1 MKRKNIAYFTLG
13 CKLNFSET
21 SYIAKKLEAEGYNQ
35 VSFNQTADYYV
46 IHTCTVTQA
55 ADRKTRQ
62 LIRKIS
68 RKNPE
73 AVIIAMGCYAQ
84 VKSEE
89 LATIGKVDIILGTA
103 EKYNLGNYLKDYKK
117 GQPNIISI
125 NPIEEVNSFNPA
137 YSGSDRT
144 RSFLKIQD
152 GCDYTCTY
160 CTIPLARGK
169 SRSPYI
175 KDIVSQAKNIAGKG
189 VKEII
194 LTGVNIG
201 DFGKLTGESFLD
213 LLKELDKIQGIN
225 RFRISSIEPNLLED
239 NIIHFAARSN
249 RIAPHFH
256 IPLQSGS
263 DRILKLMQR
272 RYTTD
277 QFQKRIYSI
286 RKTIPD
292 AGIGID
298 VITGFPGE
306 TNIDFTQ
313 TYEFLDK
320 LDISYLHVFTY
331 SDRNNTKAAIMK
343 DKVDPAVK
351 EKRSKLLH
359 ELSEKKRIAFYSNQQ
374 GKIVSVLFEAKKHNG
389 RMSGYTGNY
398 IKVEKPF
405 DINDIGSVLKVR
417 LLDINENGNVNV
429 EVIELIN
436 DKFNYGY

>member
-1 MKRKNIAYFTLG
+1 MKQKNIAYFTLG

-21 SYIAKKLEAEGYNQ
+21 SYIAKKLEEEGYNQ
-35 VSFNQTADYYV
+35 VSFDETADYYL

-55 ADRKTRQ
+55 ADRKSRQ
-62 LIRKIS
+62 LIRKIG

-73 AVIIAMGCYAQ
+73 AVIVAMGCYAQ
-84 VKSEE
+84 VKPEE
-89 LATIGKVDIILGTA
+89 LSSIGEVDIILGTA
-103 EKYNLGNYLKDYKK
+103 EKFNLGSYLKNFKK
-117 GQPNIISI
+117 GQPHTINIS
-125 NPIEEVNSFNPA
+125 PIEEANTFNPA

-169 SRSPYI
+169 SRSSYI
-175 KDIVSQAKNIAGKG
+175 KDIVLQARNIAGKG

-213 LLKELDKIQGIN
+213 LLKELDKVQGIN

-239 NIIHFAARSN
+239 NIIHFAARSK

-277 QFQKRIYSI
+277 LFQKRIYSI
-286 RKTIPD
+286 RKAIPD
-292 AGIGID
+292 AGIGVD

-306 TNIDFTQ
+306 TDNDFTQ
-313 TYEFLDK
+313 TYEFLDQ

-331 SDRNNTKAAIMK
+331 SDRNNTKAAIMR
-343 DKVDPAVK
+343 DKVNPATK
-351 EKRSKLLH
+351 EKWSQLLH
-359 ELSEKKRIAFYSNQQ
+359 ELSEKKRIAFYSNQTV
-374 GKIVSVLFEAKKHNG
+374 KIVSALFEANKYNG
-389 RMSGYTGNY
+389 RMTGYTGNY

-405 DINDIGSVLKVR
+405 DIDDVGSVLKVR
-417 LLDINENGNVNV
+417 LMDMNENGNINV
-429 EVIELIN
+429 EVIE
-436 DKFNYGY
+436 

>member
-1 MKRKNIAYFTLG
+1 MERRNIAYFTLG

-21 SYIAKKLEAEGYNQ
+21 SYIATQLEAEGYNQ
-35 VSFNQTADYYV
+35 VSFDQKADYYV

-55 ADRKTRQ
+55 ADRKSRQ

-73 AVIIAMGCYAQ
+73 AVIVAMGCYAQ
-84 VKSEE
+84 VKPEE
-89 LATIGKVDIILGTA
+89 LSSISEVDIILGTA
-103 EKYNLGNYLKDYKK
+103 EKFNLVNYLKDFKK
-117 GQPNIISI
+117 GQHHIISI
-125 NPIEEVNSFNPA
+125 SPVEEAISFNPA

-175 KDIVSQAKNIAGKG
+175 KDIVLQARSIAGKG

-201 DFGKLTGESFLD
+201 DFGTLTGESFLD
-213 LLKELDKIQGIN
+213 LLKELDKVQGIH

-272 RYTTD
+272 RYTTNL
-277 QFQKRIYSI
+277 FQKRIYSI
-286 RKTIPD
+286 KKAIPD
-292 AGIGID
+292 ACIGID

-306 TNIDFTQ
+306 TDFDFTQ
-313 TYEFLDK
+313 TYEFLDQ

-331 SDRNNTKAAIMK
+331 SDRNNTKAMIMR
-343 DKVDPAVK
+343 DKVDPAIKV
-351 EKRSKLLH
+351 KRSNLLH
-359 ELSEKKRIAFYSNQQ
+359 KLSENKRKTFYSNQL
-374 GKIVSVLFEAKKHNG
+374 GKIASVLFEAKKYNG
-389 RMSGYTGNY
+389 YMSGYTENY
-398 IKVEKPF
+398 IKVKKPF
-405 DINDIGSVLKVR
+405 DIDDVGSVLKVR
-417 LLDINENGNVNV
+417 LMNVNETGNVNV
-429 EVIELIN
+429 EVIE
-436 DKFNYGY
+436 

>member
-1 MKRKNIAYFTLG
+1 MERRNIAYFTLG

-21 SYIAKKLEAEGYNQ
+21 SYIATKLEAEGYNQ
-35 VSFNQTADYYV
+35 VSFDQKADYYV

-55 ADRKTRQ
+55 ADRKSRQ

-73 AVIIAMGCYAQ
+73 AVIVAMGCYAQ
-84 VKSEE
+84 VKPEE
-89 LATIGKVDIILGTA
+89 LSSISEVDIILGTA
-103 EKYNLGNYLKDYKK
+103 EKFNLGNYLKDYKK
-117 GQPNIISI
+117 GQPHIISI
-125 NPIEEVNSFNPA
+125 SPVEEAISFNPA

-175 KDIVSQAKNIAGKG
+175 KDIVLQARDIAGKG

-201 DFGKLTGESFLD
+201 DFGKLTDESFLD
-213 LLKELDKIQGIN
+213 LLKELDKVQGIH

-239 NIIHFAARSN
+239 NIIHFTARSN

-263 DRILKLMQR
+263 DKILKLMQR

-277 QFQKRIYSI
+277 LFQKRIYSI
-286 RKTIPD
+286 RKAIPD

-306 TNIDFTQ
+306 TDIDFTQ
-313 TYEFLDK
+313 TYEFLNQ

-331 SDRNNTKAAIMK
+331 SDRNNTKSVIMRN
-343 DKVDPAVK
+343 KVNPATK

-359 ELSEKKRIAFYSNQQ
+359 ELSEKKRKAFYCNQL
-374 GKIVSVLFEAKKHNG
+374 GGNASVLFESKKHNG
-389 RMSGYTGNY
+389 RMSGYTENY
-398 IKVEKPF
+398 IRVEKPF
-405 DINDIGSVLKVR
+405 DIDDIGSVLKVR
-417 LLDINENGNVNV
+417 LLNINENGNVNV
-429 EVIELIN
+429 EVIE
-436 DKFNYGY
+436 

>member
-1 MKRKNIAYFTLG
+1 MNHKGKYIAFFTLG

-21 SYIAKKLEAEGYNQ
+21 SYIAKGLEEEGYNL

-55 ADRKTRQ
+55 ADRKSRI

-68 RKNPE
+68 RKNPD
-73 AVIIAMGCYAQ
+73 AVIVAMGCYSQ
-84 VKSEE
+84 IKPKE
-89 LATIGKVDIILGTA
+89 LASIEGVDIILGTA
-103 EKYNLGNYLKDYKK
+103 EKFNLGNYLKQYRK
-117 GQPNIISI
+117 GQPLLINIS
-125 NPIEEVNSFNPA
+125 PAEEAHLFSPA
-137 YSGSDRT
+137 HSGSDRT

-160 CTIPLARGK
+160 CIIPLARGK

-175 KDIVSQAKNIAGKG
+175 KDIVLQAEIIAGKG

-201 DFGKLTGESFLD
+201 DFGRSTSESFLG
-213 LLKELDKIQGIN
+213 LLKELDKVQGIN
-225 RFRISSIEPNLLED
+225 RFRMSSIEPNLLND
-239 NIIHFAARSN
+239 DIIHFVADSN

-277 QFQKRIYSI
+277 LFQKRISSL
-286 RKTIPD
+286 RKTLPE
-292 AGIGID
+292 AGIGVD

-306 TNIDFTQ
+306 TDFDFTQ
-313 TYEFLDK
+313 TCKFLNQ
-320 LDISYLHVFTY
+320 LDVSYLHVFTY
-331 SDRNNTKAAIMK
+331 SERDNTKAMYMK
-343 DKVDPAVK
+343 NKVDHAVK

-359 ELSEKKRIAFYSNQQ
+359 KLSDKKRMSFYNSCI
-374 GKIVSVLFEAKKHNG
+374 GKSATVLFEAKKHNG
-389 RMSGYTGNY
+389 RMFGYTGNY
-398 IKVEKPF
+398 IKAEKPF
-405 DINDIGSVLKVR
+405 DINDVGSVLKVR
-417 LLDINENGNVNV
+417 FQDINENGNINV
-429 EVIELIN
+429 EVIE
-436 DKFNYGY
+436 

>member
-1 MKRKNIAYFTLG
+1 MKQKNIAYFTLG

-21 SYIAKKLEAEGYNQ
+21 SYIAKKLEEEGYNQ
-35 VSFNQTADYYV
+35 VSFDETADYYL

-55 ADRKTRQ
+55 ADRKSRQ
-62 LIRKIS
+62 LIRKIG

-73 AVIIAMGCYAQ
+73 AVIVAMGCYAQ
-84 VKSEE
+84 VKPEE
-89 LATIGKVDIILGTA
+89 LSSIGEVDIILGTA
-103 EKYNLGNYLKDYKK
+103 EKFNLGSYLKNFKK
-117 GQPNIISI
+117 GQPHTINIS
-125 NPIEEVNSFNPA
+125 PIEEANTFNPA

-169 SRSPYI
+169 SRSSYI
-175 KDIVSQAKNIAGKG
+175 KDIVLQARNIAGKG

-213 LLKELDKIQGIN
+213 LLKELDKVQGIN

-239 NIIHFAARSN
+239 NIIHFAARSK

-277 QFQKRIYSI
+277 LFQKRIYSI
-286 RKTIPD
+286 RKAIPD
-292 AGIGID
+292 AGIGVD

-306 TNIDFTQ
+306 TDNDFTQ
-313 TYEFLDK
+313 TYEFLDQ

-331 SDRNNTKAAIMK
+331 SDRNNTKAAIMR
-343 DKVDPAVK
+343 DKVNPATK
-351 EKRSKLLH
+351 EKRSQLLH
-359 ELSEKKRIAFYSNQQ
+359 ELSEKKRIAFYSNQT
-374 GKIVSVLFEAKKHNG
+374 GKIVSVLFEAKKYNG
-389 RMSGYTGNY
+389 RMTGYTGNY
-398 IKVEKPF
+398 IKVEKTF
-405 DINDIGSVLKVR
+405 DIDDVGSVLKVR
-417 LLDINENGNVNV
+417 LMDMNENGNINV
-429 EVIELIN
+429 EVIE
-436 DKFNYGY
+436 

>member
-1 MKRKNIAYFTLG
+1 MKQKNIAYFTLG

-21 SYIAKKLEAEGYNQ
+21 SYIAKKLEEEGYNQ
-35 VSFNQTADYYV
+35 VSFDETADYYL

-55 ADRKTRQ
+55 ADRKSRQ
-62 LIRKIS
+62 LIRKIG

-73 AVIIAMGCYAQ
+73 AVIVAMGCYAQ
-84 VKSEE
+84 VKPEE
-89 LATIGKVDIILGTA
+89 LSSIGEVDIILGTA
-103 EKYNLGNYLKDYKK
+103 EKFNLGSYLKNFKK
-117 GQPNIISI
+117 GQPHTINIS
-125 NPIEEVNSFNPA
+125 PIEEANTFNPA

-169 SRSPYI
+169 NRSSYI
-175 KDIVSQAKNIAGKG
+175 KDIVLQARNIAGKG

-213 LLKELDKIQGIN
+213 LLKELDKVQGIN

-239 NIIHFAARSN
+239 NIIHFAARSK

-277 QFQKRIYSI
+277 LFQKRIYSI
-286 RKTIPD
+286 RKAIPD
-292 AGIGID
+292 AGIGVD

-306 TNIDFTQ
+306 TDNDFTQ
-313 TYEFLDK
+313 TYEFLDQ

-331 SDRNNTKAAIMK
+331 SDRNNTKAAIMR
-343 DKVDPAVK
+343 DKVNPATK
-351 EKRSKLLH
+351 EKRSQLLH
-359 ELSEKKRIAFYSNQQ
+359 ELSEKKRIAFYSNQT
-374 GKIVSVLFEAKKHNG
+374 GKIVSALFEAKKYNG
-389 RMSGYTGNY
+389 RMTGYTENY

-405 DINDIGSVLKVR
+405 DIDDIGSVLKVK
-417 LLDINENGNVNV
+417 LLDINEIGNVNV
-429 EVIELIN
+429 EVIE
-436 DKFNYGY
+436 

>member
-1 MKRKNIAYFTLG
+1 MERRNIAYFTLG

-21 SYIAKKLEAEGYNQ
+21 SYIAAKLEAEGYNQ
-35 VSFNQTADYYV
+35 VSFNQKADYYV

-55 ADRKTRQ
+55 ADRKSRQ

-84 VKSEE
+84 VKPEE
-89 LATIGKVDIILGTA
+89 LSSISEVDIILGTA
-103 EKYNLGNYLKDYKK
+103 EKFNLGNYLKDYKK
-117 GQPNIISI
+117 GQPHTISI
-125 NPIEEVNSFNPA
+125 SPVEEAISFNPA

-175 KDIVSQAKNIAGKG
+175 KDIVLQARDIACKG

-213 LLKELDKIQGIN
+213 LLKELDKVQGIH

-277 QFQKRIYSI
+277 LFQKRIYSI
-286 RKTIPD
+286 KKAIPD

-298 VITGFPGE
+298 VIIGFPGE
-306 TNIDFTQ
+306 TDTDFTQ
-313 TYEFLDK
+313 TYEFLDQ

-331 SDRNNTKAAIMK
+331 SDRNNTKAAIMR
-343 DKVDPAVK
+343 DKVNPAIK

-359 ELSEKKRIAFYSNQQ
+359 ELSEKKRKSFYSNQL
-374 GKIVSVLFEAKKHNG
+374 GKIASVLFEAKKYNG
-389 RMSGYTGNY
+389 RMSGYTENY

-405 DINDIGSVLKVR
+405 DIDDVGSVLKVR
-417 LLDINENGNVNV
+417 LLNMNENGNVNV
-429 EVIELIN
+429 EVI
-436 DKFNYGY
+436 D

>member
-1 MKRKNIAYFTLG
+1 MERRNIAYFTLG

-21 SYIAKKLEAEGYNQ
+21 SYIATKLEVEGYNQ
-35 VSFNQTADYYV
+35 VSFNQKADYYV

-55 ADRKTRQ
+55 ADRKSRQ

-73 AVIIAMGCYAQ
+73 AVIVAMGCYAQ
-84 VKSEE
+84 VKPEE
-89 LATIGKVDIILGTA
+89 LSSISEVDIILGTA
-103 EKYNLGNYLKDYKK
+103 EKFNLGDYLKDYKK
-117 GQPNIISI
+117 GQPQTISI
-125 NPIEEVNSFNPA
+125 SPVEEAISFNPA

-169 SRSPYI
+169 SRSPCI
-175 KDIVSQAKNIAGKG
+175 KDIVLQAKDIAGKG

-213 LLKELDKIQGIN
+213 LLKELDKVHGIH

-272 RYTTD
+272 RYTTEL
-277 QFQKRIYSI
+277 FQKRIYLI
-286 RKTIPD
+286 RKVIPD

-298 VITGFPGE
+298 VIIGFPGE
-306 TNIDFTQ
+306 TDTDFTQ
-313 TYEFLDK
+313 TYEFLNQ

-331 SDRNNTKAAIMK
+331 SDRNNTKSVIMR
-343 DKVDPAVK
+343 DKVNPAIK
-351 EKRSKLLH
+351 EQRSKLLH
-359 ELSEKKRIAFYSNQQ
+359 ELSEKKRKLFYSNQL
-374 GKIVSVLFEAKKHNG
+374 GKIASVLFEAKKYNG
-389 RMSGYTGNY
+389 RMSGYTENY
-398 IKVEKPF
+398 IKVEKLF
-405 DINDIGSVLKVR
+405 DIDDVGSVLKVR
-417 LLDINENGNVNV
+417 LLNMNENGNVNV
-429 EVIELIN
+429 EVIE
-436 DKFNYGY
+436 

>member
-1 MKRKNIAYFTLG
+1 MKSKNIAYFTLG

-21 SYIAKKLEAEGYNQ
+21 SYIAKKLGEEGYNQ
-35 VSFNQTADYYV
+35 VSFDQKADYFV

-55 ADRKTRQ
+55 ADRKSRQ

-68 RKNPE
+68 RKNPQ
-73 AVIIAMGCYAQ
+73 AVIVAMGCYAQ
-84 VKSEE
+84 VKPEE
-89 LATIGKVDIILGTA
+89 LASIREVDILLGTA
-103 EKYNLGNYLKDYKK
+103 EKFNLGNYLKDFKK
-117 GQPNIISI
+117 GQPHIISI
-125 NPIEEVNSFNPA
+125 NPVEKANSFNPA

-160 CTIPLARGK
+160 CTIPFARGK

-213 LLKELDKIQGIN
+213 LLKELDKVQGIN

-239 NIIHFAARSN
+239 DIIHFVALSN

-277 QFQKRIYSI
+277 LFQKRISSI
-286 RKTIPD
+286 KKTLPE

-306 TNIDFTQ
+306 TDFDFAQ
-313 TYEFLDK
+313 TYEFLNQ

-331 SDRNNTKAAIMK
+331 SERNNTKAAYMR
-343 DKVDPAVK
+343 DKVNPAIK

-359 ELSEKKRIAFYSNQQ
+359 KLSEKKRIAFYSNQP
-374 GKIVSVLFEAKKHNG
+374 GKIASVLFEAKKYNG

-405 DINDIGSVLKVR
+405 NI
-417 LLDINENGNVNV
+417 
-429 EVIELIN
+429 
-436 DKFNYGY
+436 

>member
-1 MKRKNIAYFTLG
+1 MERRNIAYFTLG

-21 SYIAKKLEAEGYNQ
+21 SYIATKLEAEGYNQ
-35 VSFNQTADYYV
+35 VSFNQKADYYV

-55 ADRKTRQ
+55 ADRKSRQ
-62 LIRKIS
+62 IIRKIS

-84 VKSEE
+84 VKPEE
-89 LATIGKVDIILGTA
+89 LSSISEVDIILGTA
-103 EKYNLGNYLKDYKK
+103 EKFNLGDYLKDYKK
-117 GQPNIISI
+117 GQPHTISI
-125 NPIEEVNSFNPA
+125 SPVEEAISFNPA

-175 KDIVSQAKNIAGKG
+175 KDIVLQARDIAGKG

-213 LLKELDKIQGIN
+213 LLKELDKVQGIH

-263 DRILKLMQR
+263 DKILKLMQR

-277 QFQKRIYSI
+277 LFQKRIYSI
-286 RKTIPD
+286 KKAIPD

-298 VITGFPGE
+298 VIIGFPGE
-306 TNIDFTQ
+306 TDTDFTQ
-313 TYEFLDK
+313 TYEFLNQ

-331 SDRNNTKAAIMK
+331 SDRNNTKSVIMR
-343 DKVDPAVK
+343 DKVNPAIK

-359 ELSEKKRIAFYSNQQ
+359 ELSEKKRKSFYSNQL
-374 GKIVSVLFEAKKHNG
+374 GKIASVLFEAKKYNG
-389 RMSGYTGNY
+389 RMSGYTENY

-405 DINDIGSVLKVR
+405 DIDDVGSVLKVR
-417 LLDINENGNVNV
+417 LLNMNENGNVNM
-429 EVIELIN
+429 EVIE
-436 DKFNYGY
+436 

>member
-1 MKRKNIAYFTLG
+1 MERRNIAYFTLG

-21 SYIAKKLEAEGYNQ
+21 SYIATKLEVEGYNQ
-35 VSFNQTADYYV
+35 VSFNQKADYYV

-55 ADRKTRQ
+55 ADRKSRQ

-73 AVIIAMGCYAQ
+73 AVIVAMGCYAQ
-84 VKSEE
+84 VKPEE
-89 LATIGKVDIILGTA
+89 LSSISEVDIILGTA
-103 EKYNLGNYLKDYKK
+103 EKFNLGDYLKDYKK
-117 GQPNIISI
+117 GQPQTISI
-125 NPIEEVNSFNPA
+125 SPVEEAISFNPA

-175 KDIVSQAKNIAGKG
+175 KDIVLQAKDIAGKG

-213 LLKELDKIQGIN
+213 LLKELDKVHGIH

-272 RYTTD
+272 RYTTEL
-277 QFQKRIYSI
+277 FQKRIYLI
-286 RKTIPD
+286 RKVIPD

-298 VITGFPGE
+298 VIIGFPGE
-306 TNIDFTQ
+306 TDTDFTQ
-313 TYEFLDK
+313 TYEFLNQ

-331 SDRNNTKAAIMK
+331 SDRNNTKSVIMR
-343 DKVDPAVK
+343 DKVNPAIK
-351 EKRSKLLH
+351 EQRSKLLH
-359 ELSEKKRIAFYSNQQ
+359 ELSEKKRKLFYSNQL
-374 GKIVSVLFEAKKHNG
+374 GKIASVLFEAKKYNG
-389 RMSGYTGNY
+389 RMSGYTENY
-398 IKVEKPF
+398 IKVEKLF
-405 DINDIGSVLKVR
+405 DIDDVGSVLKVR
-417 LLDINENGNVNV
+417 LLNMNENGNVNV
-429 EVIELIN
+429 EVIE
-436 DKFNYGY
+436 

>member
-1 MKRKNIAYFTLG
+1 MERRNIAYFTLG

-21 SYIAKKLEAEGYNQ
+21 SYIATKLEAEGYNQ
-35 VSFNQTADYYV
+35 VSFNQKADYYV

-55 ADRKTRQ
+55 ADRKSRQ
-62 LIRKIS
+62 IIRKIS

-84 VKSEE
+84 VKPEE
-89 LATIGKVDIILGTA
+89 LSSISEIDIILGTA
-103 EKYNLGNYLKDYKK
+103 EKFHLGDYLKDYKK
-117 GQPNIISI
+117 GQPHTISI
-125 NPIEEVNSFNPA
+125 SPVEEAISFNPA

-175 KDIVSQAKNIAGKG
+175 KDIVLQARDIAGKG

-213 LLKELDKIQGIN
+213 LLKELDKVQGIH

-277 QFQKRIYSI
+277 LFQKRIYSI
-286 RKTIPD
+286 KKAIPD

-306 TNIDFTQ
+306 TDTDFTQ
-313 TYEFLDK
+313 TYEFLNQ

-331 SDRNNTKAAIMK
+331 SDRNNTKAVIMR
-343 DKVDPAVK
+343 DKVNPAIK

-359 ELSEKKRIAFYSNQQ
+359 ELSEKKRKSFYSNQL
-374 GKIVSVLFEAKKHNG
+374 GKIASVLFEAKKYNG
-389 RMSGYTGNY
+389 RMSGYTENY

-405 DINDIGSVLKVR
+405 DIDDVGSVLKVR
-417 LLDINENGNVNV
+417 LLNMNENGNVNV
-429 EVIELIN
+429 EVIE
-436 DKFNYGY
+436 